1 MYDKIYLKLLL
12 FDLKGGIEMNFKDRG
27 NKKWTAMMLIEH
39 RDRLKELK
47 ASEKERKK
55 PILDDQEKK
64 VINYRLQQALQ
75 NNLSVEIKYYED
87 KRFKITNGRIDKV
100 DINQKY
106 ILINNLKIPL
116 DNLLEVKLE

>member
-1 MYDKIYLKLLL
+1 
-12 FDLKGGIEMNFKDRG
+12 MNFKDRG

-47 ASEKERKK
+47 ASEKDRKK

-64 VINYRLQQALQ
+64 VINYKLQQALQ
-75 NNLSVEIKYYED
+75 NSLVVEIKYYAD
-87 KRFKITNGRIDKV
+87 KRFKTAAGKIDNV

-106 ILINNLKIPL
+106 ILINNKKIPL
-116 DNLLEVKLE
+116 ENLLEVELE